1 MNFVVFCIYLEGNL
15 SIKIQNS
22 YRIYRRLTKKVHG
35 NNKKYIG

>member
-22 YRIYRRLTKKVHG
+22 YRIKRQLTK
-35 NNKKYIG
+35 